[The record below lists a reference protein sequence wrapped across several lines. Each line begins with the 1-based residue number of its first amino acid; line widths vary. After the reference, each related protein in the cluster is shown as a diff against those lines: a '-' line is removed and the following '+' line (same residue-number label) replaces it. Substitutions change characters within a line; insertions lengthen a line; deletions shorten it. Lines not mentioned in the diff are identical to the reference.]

1 MIAVKNSFVRGNSVL
16 DCLPEIERREL
27 FSAGKIVNLTAEE
40 PIYDFG
46 DNIKYLYF
54 PLDAVFST
62 TTLMEDG
69 SSAEISL
76 IGSEGVVGIFAAF
89 NEQTSRH
96 WTSVLIGGG
105 ALKIEISFLH
115 HLLSHDHILQTALL
129 NSYRSLMAQVSQRAV
144 CNGRHSLAERFC
156 FWLLLVHDR
165 VKAGEIPLTHETI
178 AKKLGARRAGVT
190 NVAGALQHSESI
202 AYSRGIISIINRSA
216 IEKCSCECHQA
227 IQNAL
232 NVN

>member
-1 MIAVKNSFVRGNSVL
+1 MIAVKNSLVRGNAVL
-16 DCLPEIERREL
+16 DSLPETERREL
-27 FSAGKIVNLTAEE
+27 FSAGKIVDLAAEE
-40 PIYDFG
+40 PIYDYG

-62 TTLMEDG
+62 TSLMEDG

-96 WTSVLIGGG
+96 WTSILIGGC
-105 ALKIEISFLH
+105 ALKVEISFLH
-115 HLLSHDHILQTALL
+115 QLLANQESLQTALL

-165 VKAGEIPLTHETI
+165 VKTGEIALTHETI

-190 NVAGALQHSESI
+190 NVAGVMQNSESI
-202 AYSRGIISIINRSA
+202 TYSRGVISIVNRAA

-232 NVN
+232 NVD